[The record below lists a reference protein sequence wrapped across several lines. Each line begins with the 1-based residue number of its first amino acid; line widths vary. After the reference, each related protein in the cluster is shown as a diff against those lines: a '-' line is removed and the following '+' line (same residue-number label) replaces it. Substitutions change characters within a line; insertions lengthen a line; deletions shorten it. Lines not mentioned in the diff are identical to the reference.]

1 MCFRASTKT
10 YASQGMSYTRAEDV
24 QIDNWELVGNKGWN
38 WKSLFPYYKKS
49 EGFQVPT
56 ADQIAHGASYDANY
70 HGTKGPLK
78 VGWPTGMT
86 NSSVFPVLN
95 KTFEKLGVHYNRD
108 SEGGQMVG
116 FTVHPDTVDREN
128 NVREDAARAYYWPYK
143 ARSNLKVISN
153 TTANKIIWADTDNG
167 DAVAIGVEATGA
179 HGVQKIYASKEVVL
193 SAGALRSPA
202 LLELSGVGNP
212 DILRKY
218 NIPVKVNVP
227 TVGENLQDQTN
238 NGLSWEGKETWTGL
252 ATFSALP
259 SVNQMYGKNV
269 TALAS
274 FVKANLASY
283 AKAVSKASNGA
294 VKESDL
300 MTAFKLQYDLIFKSQ
315 VPYAE
320 IVFSPSGQSFAAEF
334 WPLLPFSRGN
344 VHIKSANASQIPAIN
359 PNYFMFGQ
367 DAEAQ
372 VVVAQYIRKAFG
384 TAPLSGIVGDEVSP
398 GLDAL
403 PETASNSTWNKWV
416 NANCKCLS

>member
-1 MCFRASTKT
+1 M
-10 YASQGMSYTRAEDV
+10 QEV
-24 QIDNWELVGNKGWN
+24 
-38 WKSLFPYYKKS
+38 
-49 EGFQVPT
+49 
-56 ADQIAHGASYDANY
+56 
-70 HGTKGPLK
+70 
-78 VGWPTGMT
+78 
-86 NSSVFPVLN
+86 
-95 KTFEKLGVHYNRD
+95 
-108 SEGGQMVG
+108 
-116 FTVHPDTVDREN
+116 
-128 NVREDAARAYYWPYK
+128 
-143 ARSNLKVISN
+143 
-153 TTANKIIWADTDNG
+153 
-167 DAVAIGVEATGA
+167 
-179 HGVQKIYASKEVVL
+179 YASKEVIL

-202 LLELSGVGNP
+202 ILELSGVGNP

-218 NIPVKVNVP
+218 NIPVKVNLP

-238 NGLSWEGKETWTGL
+238 NGLSWAGRETWTGL

-259 SVNQMYGKNV
+259 SVNQIYGKNV

-283 AKAVSKASNGA
+283 AKAVSKASNGV
-294 VKESDL
+294 VKASDL
-300 MTAFKLQYDLIFKSQ
+300 MTAFKLQYDLVFKSQ

-384 TAPLSGIVGDEVSP
+384 TAPLSGIVGEEVSP

-403 PETASNSTWNKWV
+403 PEAASNSTWHKWV
-416 NANCKCLS
+416 NANCKSFELSTPRPQAYR